1 MIFGKKKS
9 VPKKISGSIGT
20 VFPRQIP
27 VTRYDGD
34 FAVFESAKV
43 AVKVWLPEP
52 IDQILRELA
61 EYFALSRTELI
72 KQTLF
77 IYVYGRYRFE
87 QMRLQKEGF
96 FRPQTMLSRSG
107 AMFSRSGDR
116 TKNPLRKLSNKEQ
129 EELKRQVEEK
139 VEANDWDGDEPVT
152 QQSLGKNFLN
162 YKVWMP
168 TLLRDDAARLA
179 DHAGIKL
186 SHFIREV
193 LISTY
198 MGHLR
203 LPERDEMLRG
213 LPETDG
219 G

>member
-1 MIFGKKKS
+1 M
-9 VPKKISGSIGT
+9 T
-20 VFPRQIP
+20 Q
-27 VTRYDGD
+27 YEGD
-34 FAVFESAKV
+34 FHEFESAKV
-43 AVKVWLPEP
+43 PVKVWLPEP
-52 IDQILRELA
+52 MDLILRELS
-61 EYFALSRTELI
+61 EYFVLSRTELI

-87 QMRLQKEGF
+87 QMRLQKKGF
-96 FRPQTMLSRSG
+96 FAPPIL
-107 AMFSRSGDR
+107 FSRSGDR
-116 TKNPLRKLSNKEQ
+116 TKTPLRKSTKS
-129 EELKRQVEEK
+129 EEEALKNPVDTG
-139 VEANDWDGDEPVT
+139 DWDGDEPAT
-152 QQSLGKNFLN
+152 QASLGKNFFN

-168 TLLRDDAARLA
+168 ERMRDDAARLA

-213 LPETDG
+213 LPEADG
-219 G
+219 D

>member
-9 VPKKISGSIGT
+9 APKKITGSIGK

-27 VTRYDGD
+27 VTRYEGN
-34 FAVFESAKV
+34 FAEFESAKV
-43 AVKVWLPEP
+43 SVKVWLPEP
-52 IDQILRELA
+52 IDLILRELA
-61 EYFALSRTELI
+61 DYFSLSRTELI

-96 FRPQTMLSRSG
+96 FRQQ

-116 TKNPLRKLSNKEQ
+116 TKNPLRKLSKKELD
-129 EELKRQVEEK
+129 ELKAKVEEK
-139 VEANDWDGDEPVT
+139 QEEANDWDGDEPVT

-186 SHFIREV
+186 SHFIREI

-219 G
+219 D

>member
-1 MIFGKKKS
+1 MFFWKKKS
-9 VPKKISGSIGT
+9 GPSKIPGSLGKE
-20 VFPRQIP
+20 FKRPIP
-27 VTRYDGD
+27 VTKYEGD
-34 FAVFESAKV
+34 FAEFESAKV

-52 IDQILRELA
+52 VDLILRELG

-96 FRPQTMLSRSG
+96 FSSVP
-107 AMFSRSGDR
+107 MFSRSGDR
-116 TKNPLRKLSNKEQ
+116 TKNTGLKPSNKEL
-129 EELKRQVEEK
+129 EELKKQAEEIG
-139 VEANDWDGDEPVT
+139 WDGDAPAT
-152 QQSLGKNFLN
+152 QASLGKNFFN
-162 YKVWMP
+162 YKVWLP
-168 TLLRDDAARLA
+168 ARLRDDAARLA

-203 LPERDEMLRG
+203 LPEREEMLRG

-219 G
+219 E

>member
-1 MIFGKKKS
+1 MIFGKKKTI
-9 VPKKISGSIGT
+9 PGKISGTMGG

-34 FAVFESAKV
+34 FAEFGSAKV
-43 AVKVWLPEP
+43 SVKVWLPEP
-52 IDQILRELA
+52 IDLILRELA
-61 EYFALSRTELI
+61 DYFSLSRTELI

-96 FRPQTMLSRSG
+96 FRQLP
-107 AMFSRSGDR
+107 MFSRSGDR
-116 TKNPLRKLSNKEQ
+116 TKAPLRKLSKKEQ
-129 EELKRQVEEK
+129 EELKRQVE
-139 VEANDWDGDEPVT
+139 ASSGDSDEPAT
-152 QQSLGKNFLN
+152 QASLGKNFFN

-219 G
+219 D

>member
-9 VPKKISGSIGT
+9 APKKIAGSIGK

-34 FAVFESAKV
+34 FSEFGSAKV

-52 IDQILRELA
+52 MDQILRELA
-61 EYFALSRTELI
+61 DYFSLSRTELI

-96 FRPQTMLSRSG
+96 FHQMP
-107 AMFSRSGDR
+107 MFSRSGDR
-116 TKNPLRKLSNKEQ
+116 TKDPLRKLSKKEL
-129 EELKRQVEEK
+129 EELKKHVEESG
-139 VEANDWDGDEPVT
+139 WDGDET
-152 QQSLGKNFLN
+152 ASRTSLGKNFFN

-168 TLLRDDAARLA
+168 TLLRDDATRLA

-203 LPERDEMLRG
+203 LPEREEMLSG

-219 G
+219 D

>member
-1 MIFGKKKS
+1 MLFGKKKS
-9 VPKKISGSIGT
+9 GSSKIPGSMVKGFNVP
-20 VFPRQIP
+20 FP
-27 VTRYDGD
+27 VTKYDGD
-34 FAVFESAKV
+34 FAEFESAKV
-43 AVKVWLPEP
+43 PVKVWLPEP

-61 EYFALSRTELI
+61 GYFSLSRTELI

-77 IYVYGRYRFE
+77 IYIYGRYRFE

-96 FRPQTMLSRSG
+96 FRPQTMLSRSR

-116 TKNPLRKLSNKEQ
+116 TKNPLRKLSEKEL
-129 EELKRQVEEK
+129 EELKKQVE
-139 VEANDWDGDEPVT
+139 ASGWDGDEPVA
-152 QQSLGKNFLN
+152 QASLGKNFLN
-162 YKVWMP
+162 YKVWIP

-203 LPERDEMLRG
+203 LPERDEMLCG

-219 G
+219 D